1 MEGCLQNR
9 DFFENSLQILTYVS
23 QLDNIIYAKLM

>member
-9 DFFENSLQILTYVS
+9 DFFEKNQILTYVS